1 MILGK
6 VIKMKNRAILLII
19 LAGLLWGTSGIF
31 VNFLSPYGI
40 TAFQM
45 TAIRGVVSV
54 IAIGTYML
62 ITARRMITKVFKLKL
77 RDLPLIAGAGL
88 SMFVTAAAY
97 YISMQLT
104 SIATSV
110 ILMYTAPIFVTCYS
124 VIFLK
129 EKLTV
134 KKALAVIAVFLGCAF
149 VSGVVGGI
157 KMNFWGVLIGL
168 LSGISYSAYNII
180 TKAEMKRNVNPV
192 SATFYCYIFMAVL
205 ALLISKPQGII
216 TVAMN
221 NSISVI
227 FLMLGLGFF
236 TFAMPYLLYTV
247 ALRDVS
253 ASLAT
258 NLGVIEPLAA
268 TVYSAVIFKEVLSV
282 YQIIGIVLVIG
293 AVIVLGRSEE

>member
-62 ITARRMITKVFKLKL
+62 LTARRMITKVFKLKL

-236 TFAMPYLLYTV
+236 TFAMPYLLYTI